1 MQTVEGMM
9 STTRTIADVLAEPKG
24 VEDLDIPQSILID
37 IILRLLYTE
46 GNVDFRRISQVMRVP
61 YALEQLL
68 DWLRKEHLV
77 EVSQSSASYGPLNYI
92 YKLTDAG
99 EDRAREAM
107 DRCQYIGPVPVP
119 VSRYSEAIDLQTT
132 GPRAV
137 KPAQVKEALR
147 DLVLPEEFHRKI
159 GPAVNSAAS
168 LFLYGPPGN
177 GKTTISMHIAQLI
190 SGTNP
195 IWIPYALTAGGQIIQ
210 IYDRLFHQEIE
221 KDRKGVDGRWGL
233 FKRPAVVV
241 GGEMK
246 IESLDLRFD
255 PLANFYEAPLQL
267 KANGGVFLIDD
278 FGRQQASPVD
288 LLNRWIMP
296 LENGVDFLR
305 LRTGQTMVIPFRA
318 LIIFCTNL
326 DPFHLADEAFFR
338 RIQMKVGIF
347 EPDEN
352 NYKLIFQRVCE
363 QLGVYFDDESYN
375 HLLEQWYQDD
385 HRVFQ
390 AVHPR
395 DILTI
400 IRALC
405 NYDDNAIHLTKQLID
420 EACEIYFVK
429 H

>member
-1 MQTVEGMM
+1 MPDIKTMQEK
-9 STTRTIADVLAEPKG
+9 LAEPKS
-24 VEDLDIPQSILID
+24 VEDLNIPQNILID

-46 GNVDFRRISQVMRVP
+46 GNVDFRRMSQVMRVP
-61 YALEQLL
+61 QVLEQLL

-77 EVSQSSASYGPLNYI
+77 EVSKSSASYGPFNYI
-92 YKLTDAG
+92 YKLSGPG
-99 EDRAREAM
+99 EERARESM
-107 DRCQYIGPVPVP
+107 ERCQYVGPVPVP
-119 VSRYSEAIDLQTT
+119 VNSYNEAIELQAA
-132 GPRAV
+132 GPRLI
-137 KPAQVKEALR
+137 KPAQVRKALN
-147 DLVLPEEFHRKI
+147 DLVLPDNFHRKI
-159 GPAVNSAAS
+159 GPAINSAAS

-177 GKTTISMHIAQLI
+177 GKTTISMHISKLI

-195 IWIPYALTAGGQIIQ
+195 IWIPYAITAGGQIIQ

-221 KDRKGVDGRWGL
+221 REQKGPGDGRWGL
-233 FKRPAVVV
+233 FKRPSVVV

-246 IESLDLRFD
+246 IDSLDLRWD

-278 FGRQQASPVD
+278 FGRQQASPIE

-305 LRTGQTMVIPFRA
+305 LRNGQTLVIPFRA

-326 DPFHLADEAFFR
+326 DPFNLADEAFFR
-338 RIQMKVGIF
+338 RIQMKVGVF
-347 EPDEN
+347 NPDEI
-352 NYKLIFQRVCE
+352 NYKLIFQRVCQQMGIQFE
-363 QLGVYFDDESYN
+363 DRSYN
-375 HLLEQWYQDD
+375 HLIEKWYRNNSRQ
-385 HRVFQ
+385 FQ

-400 IRALC
+400 VRALC
-405 NYDDNAIHLTKQLID
+405 SYDDHEIHLTQELID